1 MDLKKLCLVLVLAL
15 AGFVPTAEAAFLSG
29 STPFTLLN
37 PDVIP
42 AQSPFDLASRITSD
56 GARVGDN
63 SNTGDF
69 ENGFVGVD
77 GVIDANGTA
86 ADFTYNPVIVPIS
99 PFITFTGLNG
109 ANAFHVTD
117 FTVDI
122 LAPDGIIVGVFVDAN
137 GYWVGDGYDQTLG
150 SFTLTGSRIIGTNG
164 FTYQV
169 GGTLN
174 ASGEPFDVPV
184 PEPTSMILLGS
195 GLVGV
200 ASAVRRRRNQKK

>member
-1 MDLKKLCLVLVLAL
+1 MRKLCLALVLAL
-15 AGFVPTAEAAFLSG
+15 AGFVPGAEAAFLSG

-42 AQSPFDLASRITSD
+42 PQSPYDEASTITSD

-69 ENGFVGVD
+69 ENGFVGID
-77 GVIDANGTA
+77 GVIDPNGTA

-99 PFITFTGLNG
+99 PFITFTGING
-109 ANAFHVTD
+109 TNSFHVTD
-117 FTVDI
+117 FTVDVVS
-122 LAPDGIIVGVFVDAN
+122 DNGIIVGVFIDAN
-137 GYWVGDGYDQTLG
+137 GYWTGTGYDQTLG
-150 SFTLTGSRIIGTNG
+150 SFTLTGSRIVGENG

-200 ASAVRRRRNQKK
+200 ASAVRRRRNQTK